1 MCARIGRNLHPP
13 GAGKKRAWSGGISA
27 YAALREALANCLIHA
42 DYWARQGIEIA
53 KTREGIS
60 FSNPGSEVAK
70 RYCAEIV
77 IAYLTDHASASVGE
91 IAALLDVQA
100 SRAQAVLDSLLQWK
114 IATKDGNG
122 ENAVY
127 RLSS

>member
-1 MCARIGRNLHPP
+1 M
-13 GAGKKRAWSGGISA
+13 RAVV
-27 YAALREALANCLIHA
+27 EASPTFT
-42 DYWARQGIEIA
+42 
-53 KTREGIS
+53 KSEGIGLACAKVMGG
-60 FSNPGSEVAK
+60 FRAGSRGFDAAVSAADGALPELELRGEAAK

-91 IAALLDVQA
+91 IAALLDVQV

>member
-1 MCARIGRNLHPP
+1 MARADIGAR
-13 GAGKKRAWSGGISA
+13 SGGGVANIYQIWKGLGWRAPKLWEAFAPDRVVLTLPFSA
-27 YAALREALANCLIHA
+27 VDGAPPELELRGEA
-42 DYWARQGIEIA
+42 
-53 KTREGIS
+53 
-60 FSNPGSEVAK
+60 AK

-77 IAYLTDHASASVGE
+77 IAYLTDHASASVVE

-100 SRAQAVLDSLLQWK
+100 SRAQTVLDSLLQWK